1 MYFRGLQ
8 MNREEFNQLD
18 IKGQVDYFNEELK
31 QENNNFNAI
40 CKSLGI
46 SKNTILNRFK
56 VNGFEPLRAGQRI
69 IGFSHHVGKEE
80 NKKTLESDNMTLT
93 AQNCSVEIKNLTA
106 ENSAVKNPILDSEK
120 LMVKNKSKASDPKDI
135 NLILKRIEL
144 LEKKVEEYNTKLCCT
159 KEDLNGDLRSDK
171 NFINSYENTTTKTF
185 KIDVEVYQELENLF
199 DKYKMYK
206 RQDIVSSL
214 LKYALD
220 NIE

>member
-1 MYFRGLQ
+1 

-69 IGFSHHVGKEE
+69 IGFSPKVGKEI
-80 NKKTLESDNMTLT
+80 T

-106 ENSAVKNPILDSEK
+106 ENSAAKNPILDSEK

-144 LEKKVEEYNTKLCCT
+144 LEHKIKLL
-159 KEDLNGDLRSDK
+159 ESANLHHDK
-171 NFINSYENTTTKTF
+171 NFINSYENTITKTF
-185 KIDVEVYQELENLF
+185 KIDVEVNQELETLF
-199 DKYKMYK
+199 NKYKMYK

>member
-1 MYFRGLQ
+1 

-40 CKSLGI
+40 CKSIGI

-56 VNGFEPLRAGQRI
+56 VNGFEPLRARQRI
-69 IGFSHHVGKEE
+69 IGFSPHMGNEE
-80 NKKTLESDNMTLT
+80 NS
-93 AQNCSVEIKNLTA
+93 QQVENNLTA
-106 ENSAVKNPILDSEK
+106 ENSEVKNIRAENSSLINLNSEK
-120 LMVKNKSKASDPKDI
+120 LPLKNKGKVNDPEDI

-144 LEKKVEEYNTKLCCT
+144 LEKKVEEYGSILSLS
-159 KEDLNGDLRSDK
+159 KEDK

-185 KIDVEVYQELENLF
+185 KIDIEVYQELENLF

>member
-1 MYFRGLQ
+1 

-18 IKGQVDYFNEELK
+18 IKGQVDYFNNELK

-40 CKSLGI
+40 CKQIGI
-46 SKNTILNRFK
+46 SKNTILSRFK
-56 VNGFEPLRAGQRI
+56 KEGLLPARQGQKI
-69 IGFSHHVGKEE
+69 IRFNNQLLEIKEE
-80 NKKTLESDNMTLT
+80 NLT
-93 AQNCSVEIKNLTA
+93 AKNSEVKFSETENIKY
-106 ENSAVKNPILDSEK
+106 ENSTLINLISEK
-120 LMVKNKSKASDPKDI
+120 LPMKNKSKVSDPKDI

-144 LEKKVEEYNTKLCCT
+144 LEQKVEILQSANLGLE
-159 KEDLNGDLRSDK
+159 KEDGKIFCSDK
-171 NFINSYENTTTKTF
+171 SFINSYDNTTTKTF
-185 KIDVEVYQELENLF
+185 KIDIEVYQELEKLF

>member
-1 MYFRGLQ
+1 

-18 IKGQVDYFNEELK
+18 VKGQVDHFNNELK

-40 CKSLGI
+40 CKQLGI

-144 LEKKVEEYNTKLCCT
+144 LEQKVEILQSANLNLE
-159 KEDLNGDLRSDK
+159 KEDGKIFCSDK

-185 KIDVEVYQELENLF
+185 KIDVEVYKKLENIF

-206 RQDIVSSL
+206 KQDIVSSL

-220 NIE
+220 NI

>member
-1 MYFRGLQ
+1 

-106 ENSAVKNPILDSEK
+106 KIRLSKIQFWIA
-120 LMVKNKSKASDPKDI
+120 KS
-135 NLILKRIEL
+135 
-144 LEKKVEEYNTKLCCT
+144 
-159 KEDLNGDLRSDK
+159 
-171 NFINSYENTTTKTF
+171 
-185 KIDVEVYQELENLF
+185 
-199 DKYKMYK
+199 
-206 RQDIVSSL
+206 
-214 LKYALD
+214 
-220 NIE
+220 

>member
-1 MYFRGLQ
+1 

-40 CKSLGI
+40 CRSLGI

-56 VNGFEPLRAGQRI
+56 TNGFEPLRAGQKI
-69 IGFSHHVGKEE
+69 IEFYDYNKEDKSLDKCP
-80 NKKTLESDNMTLT
+80 N
-93 AQNCSVEIKNLTA
+93 EIKNLTS
-106 ENSAVKNPILDSEK
+106 ENSEVKNIISENS
-120 LMVKNKSKASDPKDI
+120 MMKNKKKASDPNDI
-135 NLILKRIEL
+135 NIILNRIEL
-144 LEKKVEEYNTKLCCT
+144 LEQKVKELESAKLR
-159 KEDLNGDLRSDK
+159 LDK

-185 KIDVEVYQELENLF
+185 KIDIEVYEELEKMFN
-199 DKYKMYK
+199 KYKMYK

-220 NIE
+220 NI

>member
-1 MYFRGLQ
+1 

-69 IGFSHHVGKEE
+69 IGFSPKVGKEITE
-80 NKKTLESDNMTLT
+80 
-93 AQNCSVEIKNLTA
+93 QNCSVKIENLTA

-120 LMVKNKSKASDPKDI
+120 LLVKNKCNVSDPKDI
-135 NLILKRIEL
+135 NLILKRVEL
-144 LEKKVEEYNTKLCCT
+144 LEIGRASCRERV
-159 KEDLNGDLRSDK
+159 
-171 NFINSYENTTTKTF
+171 F
-185 KIDVEVYQELENLF
+185 VHV
-199 DKYKMYK
+199 
-206 RQDIVSSL
+206 
-214 LKYALD
+214 
-220 NIE
+220 

>member
-1 MYFRGLQ
+1 

-56 VNGFEPLRAGQRI
+56 VNGFEPSRAGQRI
-69 IGFSHHVGKEE
+69 IGFSPQVGKE
-80 NKKTLESDNMTLT
+80 LT
-93 AQNCSVEIKNLTA
+93 AQNCSGEIKNLTA
-106 ENSAVKNPILDSEK
+106 ENSAT
-120 LMVKNKSKASDPKDI
+120 KNKKKASDPCEI
-135 NLILKRIEL
+135 NSILKRIEL
-144 LEKKVEEYNTKLCCT
+144 LEQKVETLQSANLNLH
-159 KEDLNGDLRSDK
+159 KEVESEGIHSDK
-171 NFINSYENTTTKTF
+171 NFINSYEKTITKTF
-185 KIDVEVYQELENLF
+185 KIDVEVYQELEKLF
-199 DKYKMYK
+199 DRYKMYK
-206 RQDIVSSL
+206 KQDIVSSL

>member
-1 MYFRGLQ
+1 

-69 IGFSHHVGKEE
+69 IGFSPKVGKEITE
-80 NKKTLESDNMTLT
+80 
-93 AQNCSVEIKNLTA
+93 QNCSVKIENLTA

-120 LMVKNKSKASDPKDI
+120 LLVKNKCNVSDPKDI
-135 NLILKRIEL
+135 NLILKRVEL
-144 LEKKVEEYNTKLCCT
+144 LEQKVEILQSANLGLD
-159 KEDLNGDLRSDK
+159 KEDGKIFCSDK

-185 KIDVEVYQELENLF
+185 KIDVGVYQELEKIF

-220 NIE
+220 NIG

>member
-1 MYFRGLQ
+1 

-18 IKGQVDYFNEELK
+18 VKGQVDHFNNELK

-40 CKSLGI
+40 CKQLGI

-56 VNGFEPLRAGQRI
+56 ANGFEPSRAGQRI
-69 IGFSHHVGKEE
+69 IGFSPKVGKEITE
-80 NKKTLESDNMTLT
+80 
-93 AQNCSVEIKNLTA
+93 QNCSVKIENLTA

-120 LMVKNKSKASDPKDI
+120 LLVKNKCNVSDPKDI
-135 NLILKRIEL
+135 NLILKRVEL
-144 LEKKVEEYNTKLCCT
+144 LEQKVEILQSANLGLD
-159 KEDLNGDLRSDK
+159 KEDGKIFCSDK

-185 KIDVEVYQELENLF
+185 KIDVGVYQELEKIF

>member
-1 MYFRGLQ
+1 

-18 IKGQVDYFNEELK
+18 VKEQVEYFNNELK

-40 CKSLGI
+40 CKSIGI

-56 VNGFEPLRAGQRI
+56 ANGFEPSRAGQRI
-69 IGFSHHVGKEE
+69 IGFSQQCGKAEV
-80 NKKTLESDNMTLT
+80 KDILSMESQIATST
-93 AQNCSVEIKNLTA
+93 EQKCSVEIDNIKA
-106 ENSAVKNPILDSEK
+106 KNSA
-120 LMVKNKSKASDPKDI
+120 MKNKKKANDPCEI

-144 LEKKVEEYNTKLCCT
+144 LEQKVERLESEGIHSNKKYLSGELC
-159 KEDLNGDLRSDK
+159 SDK

-185 KIDVEVYQELENLF
+185 KIDVEVCKELENIF

-206 RQDIVSSL
+206 KQDIVSSL

-220 NIE
+220 NI